1 MEKIIL
7 EQLPIGAE
15 VIQWSSVSMNGPLTV
30 YSAAGDL
37 NQVWSEGNPEYGGG
51 SPDQALR
58 RGESHLSVEGPL
70 TEISFRWQKAGH
82 SERGQLLL
90 NSRNSVVAAALQR

>member
-7 EQLPIGAE
+7 EQLPVGAE
-15 VIQWSSVSMNGPLTV
+15 VIQWSSVSINGPLTV

-37 NQVWSEGNPEYGGG
+37 NQVWSEGNPEYGSG
-51 SPDQALR
+51 SPDRALR

-70 TEISFRWQKAGH
+70 TEISFTWQKAGH

-90 NSRNSVVAAALQR
+90 SQNSVVAAALQR